1 VSKENIEIVRK
12 AFDAFTSEGVESQL
26 AFVAPDAGLY
36 TAPEWIEGSE
46 YRGHDGMRFLVSVWT
61 DSFDDWTIESVELR
75 DAEGSVVALIEH
87 SGKVKGTDT
96 SMRQRMGAVCSDI
109 RDQRIGRIQF
119 FESWEEALE
128 AAAPEKSETLG
139 Q

>member
-1 VSKENIEIVRK
+1 M
-12 AFDAFTSEGVESQL
+12 
-26 AFVAPDAGLY
+26 
-36 TAPEWIEGSE
+36 EGSE
-46 YRGHDGMRFLVSVWT
+46 YRGHDGMRFLASVWT

-75 DAEGSVVALIEH
+75 DAEGLVVALIEH